1 MKARHIELTEV
12 KFSLVMDG
20 LKFHS
25 SEEFAYNQSK
35 FGLVKNTCY
44 IDKRKEKNNSG
55 NSS

>member
-20 LKFHS
+20 LKLHS